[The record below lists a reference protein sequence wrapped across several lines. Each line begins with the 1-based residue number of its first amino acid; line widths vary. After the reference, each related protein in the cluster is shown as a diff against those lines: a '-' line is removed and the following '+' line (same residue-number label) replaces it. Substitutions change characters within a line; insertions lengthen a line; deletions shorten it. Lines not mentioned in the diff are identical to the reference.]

1 MNKKQ
6 AAQYLGF
13 SVKNLERLMALRKIQ
28 FKYIPAKFGKTVDF
42 DLQDLDNYKASLET
56 SEIIIS
62 PVVSTNSKSISKVHP
77 NSLANLSKHSFSKD
91 NKDNLVITAKDL
103 LTILQKISHSLDI
116 QNSQSFVPL
125 DKKLTL
131 SLSEASLLAGLSISF
146 LRNSIRLGHLKA
158 SKLSNAWNIKRSDLD
173 LFVTS
178 L

>member
-28 FKYIPAKFGKTVDF
+28 FSYVHAKFGKTVDF
-42 DLQDLDNYKASLET
+42 DLQDLDNYKASLD
-56 SEIIIS
+56 IPRIVIS
-62 PVVSTNSKSISKVHP
+62 PIVENNAPTKTNNLDNPS
-77 NSLANLSKHSFSKD
+77 NQSLA
-91 NKDNLVITAKDL
+91 KDNLVITATAKDL
-103 LTILQKISHSLDI
+103 KDLESILQKIAHSLDSK
-116 QNSQSFVPL
+116 NSQSFVPL

-146 LRNSIRLGHLKA
+146 LRNSIRLGYLIA
-158 SKLSNAWNIKRSDLD
+158 SKRGNSWNIKRSDLD
-173 LFVTS
+173 LFVNS

>member
-28 FKYIPAKFGKTVDF
+28 FSYVHAKFGKTVVF
-42 DLQDLDNYKASLET
+42 DLHDLDAYKNSLE
-56 SEIIIS
+56 IPKVVIS
-62 PVVSTNSKSISKVHP
+62 PIIENNAPTKTNNLDNPS
-77 NSLANLSKHSFSKD
+77 NQSLA
-91 NKDNLVITAKDL
+91 KDNLVITATAKDL
-103 LTILQKISHSLDI
+103 KDLESILLKISHSLDI

-131 SLSEASLLAGLSISF
+131 SLSEASLLAGLSVSF
-146 LRNSIRLGHLKA
+146 LKHSIHLGHLIA
-158 SKLSNAWNIKRSDLD
+158 SKRSNAWNIKRSDLD
-173 LFVTS
+173 TFITS

>member
-28 FKYIPAKFGKTVDF
+28 FSYIHAKFGKTVDF

-56 SEIIIS
+56 PRIVIS
-62 PVVSTNSKSISKVHP
+62 PIVENNTPAKTNNLDNPS
-77 NSLANLSKHSFSKD
+77 NQSLA
-91 NKDNLVITAKDL
+91 KDNLVITAKDL
-103 LTILQKISHSLDI
+103 KDIESILQKISHSLDI

-131 SLSEASLLAGLSISF
+131 SLSEASLLAGLSIAF
-146 LRNSIRLGHLKA
+146 LRNSIRLGHLIA
-158 SKLSNAWNIKRSDLD
+158 SKRGNSWNIKRSDLD
-173 LFVTS
+173 LFVNS